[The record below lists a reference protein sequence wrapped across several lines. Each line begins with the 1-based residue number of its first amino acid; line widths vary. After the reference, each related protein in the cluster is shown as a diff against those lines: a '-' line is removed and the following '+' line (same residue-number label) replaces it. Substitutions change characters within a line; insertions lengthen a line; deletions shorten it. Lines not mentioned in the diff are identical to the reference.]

1 MSDTRTGQ
9 HPVVFFDG
17 VCGLCNGFV
26 DRLIRWDRNKVL
38 RYATLQGATARTQL
52 PQELTTNLSTI
63 VYYDGQRSWTKSGAA
78 LRALMRIGGLWKL
91 MAVFLVVPAVI
102 RNVVYDMIARNRYQ
116 WFGKH
121 ETCRIPSPTERALF
135 LP

>member
-1 MSDTRTGQ
+1 MSDTHRDQ
-9 HPVVFFDG
+9 HPIVFFDG

-38 RYATLQGATARTQL
+38 RYATLQGATAHTQL
-52 PQELTTNLSTI
+52 PKELTTNLSTI

-78 LRALMRIGGLWKL
+78 LRALIRIGGLWKL
-91 MAVFLVVPAVI
+91 AAIFLLVPTVI
-102 RNVVYDMIARNRYQ
+102 RDVVYDLVARNRYQ
-116 WFGKH
+116 WFGRH
-121 ETCRIPSPTERALF
+121 ETCRIPSPEERRLF

>member
-1 MSDTRTGQ
+1 MSDTHRDQ
-9 HPVVFFDG
+9 HPIVFFDG

-38 RYATLQGATARTQL
+38 RYATLQGATAHTQL
-52 PQELTTNLSTI
+52 PKELTTNLSTI

-78 LRALMRIGGLWKL
+78 LRALIRIGGLWKL
-91 MAVFLVVPAVI
+91 AAIFLLVPAVI
-102 RNVVYDMIARNRYQ
+102 RNLVYDLIARNRYQ
-116 WFGKH
+116 WFGRH
-121 ETCRIPSPTERALF
+121 ETCRIPSPAERALF

>member
-1 MSDTRTGQ
+1 MEHALEGGK
-9 HPVVFFDG
+9 PIVFFDG

-38 RYATLQGATARTQL
+38 RYATLQGSTAQTHL
-52 PQELTTNLSTI
+52 PADKTTNLSTI
-63 VYYDGQRSWTKSGAA
+63 VYFDGQRSWTKSGAA
-78 LRALMRIGGLWKL
+78 LRVLMRLGGFWKL
-91 MAVFLVVPAVI
+91 VGFFLVVPAFI
-102 RNVVYDMIARNRYQ
+102 RDAVYDLVARNRYQ

-121 ETCRIPSPTERALF
+121 STCRIPSPTERELF